1 MACQN
6 ILRYQ
11 PTPVSRSNAAIMD
24 SRSRILQNST
34 TQTGDPRYTAEF
46 RDRFIPQPQP
56 AEIPVPQSTSHS
68 DTELPVVQLQS
79 PARRAILDLDSDEL
93 VAWLATVNQPKFRAG
108 QIRRW
113 LVQRRIQSFEQM
125 TDLPAELRTLLTAEF
140 RFSPFEIVR
149 HQIARDE
156 TEKLLLKLHDGEL
169 VECVLMRDPDRRT
182 VCISTQVGC
191 AMGCVFC
198 ASGLLGVKRNL
209 TPTEIIGQVLVLHR
223 MMKDDEHITNVV
235 VMGIGEPLAN
245 YRGLME
251 SLKFLTAK
259 EGFGLG
265 ARRIT
270 VSTVGLPD
278 KIREL
283 AQSGQQYNLAV
294 SLHAPNDAL
303 RTEIV
308 PVNKSIG
315 IQEIMLAADDY
326 FEMTGRRIS
335 YEYVLMSGINDRPEH
350 AEELASLMRGRNAHV
365 NLIPMNGVSEL
376 VMTAPGD
383 PDTQQFLEI
392 LETRGVTATVR
403 KRKGADIDAACGQL
417 RLNRASV
424 SQPQK

>member
-34 TQTGDPRYTAEF
+34 TQTGDPRYTAES

-93 VAWLATVNQPKFRAG
+93 VAWLATVKQPKFRAG

>member
-1 MACQN
+1 MDIAGFCRN
-6 ILRYQ
+6 RPKPVYNPGFNTFRHLILVRIS
-11 PTPVSRSNAAIMD
+11 VSQSI
-24 SRSRILQNST
+24 SH
-34 TQTGDPRYTAEF
+34 PETA
-46 RDRFIPQPQP
+46 
-56 AEIPVPQSTSHS
+56 
-68 DTELPVVQLQS
+68 LPVIDLTN
-79 PARRAILDLDSDEL
+79 PARRAILEL
-93 VAWLATVNQPKFRAG
+93 NLEELTAWLATVGQPKFLAG

-113 LVQRRIQSFEQM
+113 LVQRRVLSFEQM
-125 TDLPAELRTLLTAEF
+125 TDLPAKLREQLTAEF
-140 RFSPFEIVR
+140 RYSSFEIVR
-149 HQIARDE
+149 HQISRDE
-156 TEKLLLKLHDGEL
+156 TEKLLLRLHDDEL

-209 TPTEIIGQVLVLHR
+209 TSTEIIEQVLVLHR
-223 MMKDDEHITNVV
+223 MMKENERITNVV

-245 YRGLME
+245 YQHLLS
-251 SLKFLTAK
+251 SLNFLTAA

-283 AQSGQQYNLAV
+283 ARSGQQYNLAV
-294 SLHAPNDAL
+294 SLHAPNDTL

-308 PVNKSIG
+308 PVNRNIG
-315 IQEIMLAADDY
+315 IQEILLAADDY

-335 YEYVLMSGINDRPEH
+335 YEYVLMSGINDQPEH
-350 AEELASLMRGRNAHV
+350 ADELATLMRGRNAHV

-383 PDTQQFLEI
+383 PATQQFLEI
-392 LETRGVTATVR
+392 LESRGVTATVR

-417 RLNRASV
+417 RLN
-424 SQPQK
+424 PGNPCT